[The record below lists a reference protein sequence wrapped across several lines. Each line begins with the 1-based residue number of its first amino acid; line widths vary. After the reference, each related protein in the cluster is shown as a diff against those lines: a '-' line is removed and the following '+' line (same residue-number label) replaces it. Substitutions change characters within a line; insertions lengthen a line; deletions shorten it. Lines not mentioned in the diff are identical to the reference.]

1 MRKEVDHMK
10 KLFYIVPWILCLAW
24 LFCLPFTAVSKESTL
39 ITQPAEVITALGS
52 HQHHMFY
59 DIKEETKSPDGQ
71 EGEIIQKYGLMG
83 GIEFLDALTA
93 TEQGNISFAIDAR
106 HGALKLLLEKAD
118 TKEVIFYDFL
128 TEEAQE
134 LSLEAG
140 EYRIYMVGD
149 QFSGKCQIAYQGM
162 QIAS

>member
-1 MRKEVDHMK
+1 MK
-10 KLFYIVPWILCLAW
+10 KWFYATPWIVLVFG
-24 LFCLPFTAVSKESTL
+24 LFFLPFTEVSKESTL
-39 ITQPAEVITALGS
+39 IAQPAEVIAALGS
-52 HQHHMFY
+52 HEQHMFY
-59 DIKEETKSPDGQ
+59 DIKEETKSPDDQ

-83 GIEFLDALTA
+83 GVAFLDTLTA
-93 TEQGNISFAIDAR
+93 AEQGEISLAMDAR

-128 TEEAQE
+128 TEEAKE

-140 EYRIYMVGD
+140 EYRIYVVGD